1 MMVFSSVVQYT
12 MQYKFNIRNVAWQFA
27 IQWYQQNVTI
37 LNVSYKHCWNG
48 HKNAF
53 QRLYICAYLFHYLHF
68 VLYIYLF
75 RKIYDNI
82 EVPTCFWWRVMNRYK
97 KLKRDVRCKNLCSR
111 PENVNAGKFAFS
123 WELHTLGITREELCS
138 LSSEAA
144 GYAPVWP
151 EYLSRVYRCLCGS
164 GFPYEF
170 KLKIFLLVYEQFL
183 FENRTKK
190 LGHIPI
196 IGWYI

>member
-1 MMVFSSVVQYT
+1 MMIFSSVIQYT

-27 IQWYQQNVTI
+27 IQWYQQNVTL

-82 EVPTCFWWRVMNRYK
+82 EVPICFWWRVMNRYK
-97 KLKRDVRCKNLCSR
+97 KLNRDVRCKNLCSR
-111 PENVNAGKFAFS
+111 PENVNAGK
-123 WELHTLGITREELCS
+123 LHSLGNRT
-138 LSSEAA
+138 
-144 GYAPVWP
+144 PWVWP
-151 EYLSRVYRCLCGS
+151 GRSCVPFQVKQQVMPQFDLNISAGFTDVYVVQVFHMSL
-164 GFPYEF
+164 
-170 KLKIFLLVYEQFL
+170 
-183 FENRTKK
+183 N
-190 LGHIPI
+190 
-196 IGWYI
+196 